1 MPKNTNSLTQYN
13 EWIRKSI
20 EWAKGHK
27 NWKKNSLMSWIRFDF
42 TMFLNDDV
50 LCTLY
55 AMNRDTFFCVCA
67 VIAFHWWI
75 HVVGGPS
82 LRSTFHRT
90 IIIHEREWKKN
101 HPYMSPLLYLIGIV
115 FDLRTCPIQYSTLSL
130 GIFIR
135 VCGAP
140 IIPFNRAI

>member
-1 MPKNTNSLTQYN
+1 MNGLESLLN
-13 EWIRKSI
+13 GRKVIKI
-20 EWAKGHK
+20 E
-27 NWKKNSLMSWIRFDF
+27 KKNSLMSWIRFDF

-101 HPYMSPLLYLIGIV
+101 IHTRAPFYIWLELFLIWEHARYNIPPSHSEFLFEFV
-115 FDLRTCPIQYSTLSL
+115 VHRLSHST
-130 GIFIR
+130 
-135 VCGAP
+135 VQ
-140 IIPFNRAI
+140 FNRF